1 MTRMPR
7 SPHLSIYRFMYTM
20 SLSITHRITGVALSC
35 SLVLAVAWLTAV
47 SRGAGAYERFYQW
60 AHGNWFVNLVVALWL
75 LALVYHLANGI
86 RHLVWDAG
94 YGFERYQARR
104 SGRIV
109 VVAVAVIWLALLWV
123 VFGGRS

>member
-1 MTRMPR
+1 MPR

-35 SLVLAVAWLTAV
+35 GLVLLVAWLVAV
-47 SRGAGAYERFYQW
+47 SRGAESYGQFYQW
-60 AHGNWFVNLVVALWL
+60 ARDSWIVQGLLALWL

-94 YGFERYQARR
+94 FGFERSQARR
-104 SGRIV
+104 SAKI
-109 VVAVAVIWLALLWV
+109 VVAVVPVVWLVLLWV
-123 VFGGRS
+123 IFVGGRS